1 MTLITKAQ
9 VVDRAMTN
17 ANFDTHLIKDTF
29 IDISELNHLKP
40 FLGCDLYDTISEES
54 NDGVVWTN
62 ATTDQYIITCT
73 ADVSGDLDL
82 DYIALY
88 STNDENKY
96 AVFFQINDA
105 TTIISTPIGY
115 TGVIAVNLT
124 TSGQNSTAA
133 EVGNALNT
141 ALNAHPDF
149 FAANDGAGVVTVY
162 GITGTSPAL
171 GATAG
176 FGVVATTSNG
186 GYNVDEG
193 DVDIDCNNTNFFIQV
208 GDFVSGIGIQNN
220 TQVVAVDDEG
230 DVNAFTISKT
240 PTSTNSTASL
250 TFRRPNG
257 VLKQDYIVDYLAFCV
272 KFEILPD
279 ITYNTTSQG
288 VVDNIADFTSPVN
301 EKKLNYLRQE
311 TYKKSE
317 TFKKKMHLFL
327 DKHSSSYP
335 EWNGCGGCGS
345 CGTGGSS
352 VRKRH
357 GIITY

>member
-54 NDGVVWTN
+54 NNGVVWSN
-62 ATTDQYIITCT
+62 
-73 ADVSGDLDL
+73 S
-82 DYIALY
+82 
-88 STNDENKY
+88 
-96 AVFFQINDA
+96 
-105 TTIISTPIGY
+105 
-115 TGVIAVNLT
+115 T
-124 TSGQNSTAA
+124 TSSLLQ
-133 EVGNALNT
+133 
-141 ALNAHPDF
+141 
-149 FAANDGAGVVTVY
+149 
-162 GITGTSPAL
+162 
-171 GATAG
+171 
-176 FGVVATTSNG
+176 
-186 GYNVDEG
+186 G
-193 DVDIDCNNTNFFIQV
+193 DVDIAWDDSNDFVDV
-208 GDFVSGIGIQNN
+208 GDFVFGTGIPDGS
-220 TQVVAVDDEG
+220 QVVAVLEDSSGVAE
-230 DVNAFTISKT
+230 AIRISKA
-240 PTSTNSTASL
+240 PTITNSTASL
-250 TFRRPNG
+250 TFKKPNG
-257 VLKQDYIVDYLAFCV
+257 VLKEDYIVDYLAFCV

-335 EWNGCGGCGS
+335 EWNGCGGCSS